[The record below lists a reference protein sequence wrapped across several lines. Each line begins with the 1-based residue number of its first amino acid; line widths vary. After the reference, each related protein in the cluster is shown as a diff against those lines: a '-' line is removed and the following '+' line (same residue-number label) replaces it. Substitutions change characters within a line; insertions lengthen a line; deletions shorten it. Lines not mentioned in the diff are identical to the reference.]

1 MKNAVHFREDARNA
15 LNGNWASAVGT
26 TFVASLL
33 GGSVLMDGTGGGS
46 ITNVVSQKEEQIRE
60 AVVNVPMNLVVII
73 TAVVLAVVG
82 VLAIWSLVQL
92 IVGGF
97 VSLGLIQYNMDLIDG
112 KEVSFGTIFSK
123 SALFGKALWLRIRMA
138 IFTFLWTLLLIVP
151 GIIKS
156 FSYSMAGFIMAEN
169 PEISAKE
176 AMRVSE
182 EMMRGN
188 KWRLF
193 CLSFSFIGWNILA
206 CLSLGIGYLWLTP
219 YMNAATASFYDEIS
233 RERI

>member
-169 PEISAKE
+169 PEIRDRKS
-176 AMRVSE
+176 VV
-182 EMMRGN
+182 
-188 KWRLF
+188 
-193 CLSFSFIGWNILA
+193 
-206 CLSLGIGYLWLTP
+206 
-219 YMNAATASFYDEIS
+219 
-233 RERI
+233 

>member
-1 MKNAVHFREDARNA
+1 MKKAVHFREDARNA
-15 LNGNWASAVGT
+15 LTGHWASAVGT
-26 TFVASLL
+26 TFVAGLL
-33 GGSVLMDGTGGGS
+33 GANVLMNSGGGGS
-46 ITNVVSQKEEQIRE
+46 FTNAISQNEDQIQEAASAMPTNVVVMIM
-60 AVVNVPMNLVVII
+60 AM
-73 TAVVLAVVG
+73 VLAVVG

-92 IVGGF
+92 LVGGF

-123 SALFGKALWLRIRMA
+123 SSLFGKALWLRIRMTL
-138 IFTFLWTLLLIVP
+138 FTFLWTLLLIVP

-156 FSYSMAGFIMAEN
+156 FAYSMAGFIMAEN

-176 AMRVSE
+176 AMEVSQ

-193 CLSFSFIGWNILA
+193 CLSFSFFGWNILA
-206 CLSLGIGYLWLTP
+206 CLTLGIGYLWLNP
-219 YMNAATASFYDEIS
+219 YMNAAMASFYDDIS
-233 RERI
+233 RGRV